1 MLYWKR
7 QMLMDKRFPL
17 TEEEE
22 TLLKKGPKSL
32 AQSWHLSALKYRWV
46 SGNPNQDPNG

>member
-1 MLYWKR
+1 MPYWKR
-7 QMLMDKRFPL
+7 RMLLDKRFPL

-32 AQSWHLSALKYRWV
+32 AQAWRLSALKYRYLR
-46 SGNPNQDPNG
+46 QPNGKRD